1 MDDKEYWKL
10 ENNLIHIFKKYK
22 NKPLPKDIIQGLIWI
37 LNGNLYTHGAGF
49 ATLKTKILKN
59 SKKYFTPILA
69 PTADDRLKRLKNTDT
84 LYRL

>member
-1 MDDKEYWKL
+1 MDTKWQF
-10 ENNLIHIFKKYK
+10 IHAWCWFCNVK
-22 NKPLPKDIIQGLIWI
+22 NKD
-37 LNGNLYTHGAGF
+37 T
-49 ATLKTKILKN
+49 KN

>member
-1 MDDKEYWKL
+1 MKNFYRNLTYDKRYNARSCLDTKWQF
-10 ENNLIHIFKKYK
+10 IHAWCLFCSVK
-22 NKPLPKDIIQGLIWI
+22 NKD
-37 LNGNLYTHGAGF
+37 N
-49 ATLKTKILKN
+49 KN